1 MEVNDDIQ
9 VKDNGRWH
17 QVLAMEMVRSD
28 WLLDRY
34 IEKGD
39 DSLLDAVWDMRG
51 SEESGL
57 SLNFLF

>member
-34 IEKGD
+34 IEK
-39 DSLLDAVWDMRG
+39 
-51 SEESGL
+51 
-57 SLNFLF
+57 